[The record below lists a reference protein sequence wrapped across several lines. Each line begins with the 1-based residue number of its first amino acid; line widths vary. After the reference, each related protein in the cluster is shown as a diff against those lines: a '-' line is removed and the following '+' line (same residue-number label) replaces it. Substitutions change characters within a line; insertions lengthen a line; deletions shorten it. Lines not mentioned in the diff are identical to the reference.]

1 MGRHEPPPPGT
12 IMTIASTTKPLRLS
26 LNENPLG
33 PSPRALQA
41 INDALPDVGRYAG
54 DALAALKSTIA
65 AEADVAPDQIVLG
78 EVLNIF
84 GLYLAARSGPGGDFL
99 YSEPGYTALVDA
111 VAPAGGNVV
120 GIPLDD
126 RLGNDLPAFLRR
138 LNEQTRAVYL
148 VNPHNPTGLVEDTQH
163 FLDVV
168 SEVSQRTLVL
178 VDEAYLD
185 FLPDF
190 RERTAA
196 RLLSRGARVVVF
208 RTFAKLHGLAGLGF
222 GYALAPPDLAAAMTQ
237 IGIGAYFNLNRLGLV
252 AANASLQ
259 DRSFIE
265 TTRTRIARERETW
278 HALFRQR
285 AIRFTESHANF
296 VFFDAQ
302 CPQRIIASE
311 LAARGIDIGRAHPPL
326 ENWVR
331 ISIGTAEENETAR
344 HAVAELLHRP

>member
-1 MGRHEPPPPGT
+1 
-12 IMTIASTTKPLRLS
+12 MTIASTTKPLRLS
-26 LNENPLG
+26 LNENPIG

-41 INDALPDVGRYAG
+41 INDALPGVSRYAG
-54 DALAALKSTIA
+54 DAIAALKATIA
-65 AEADVAPDQIVLG
+65 AEDNVAPEQIVLG
-78 EVLNIF
+78 EVLNVF
-84 GLYLAARSGPGGDFL
+84 GLYLAAHGGPGSDFL

-120 GIPLDD
+120 GVPLDD
-126 RLGNDLPAFLRR
+126 RLGNDLPAFLQR
-138 LNEQTRAVYL
+138 LNAQTRAVYL
-148 VNPHNPTGLVEDTQH
+148 VNPHNPTGLVEDRQR

-168 SEVSQRTLVL
+168 SELSQRTLVL

-222 GYALAPPDLAAAMTQ
+222 GYALAPPDLAAAMAQ

-252 AANASLQ
+252 AASASLQ
-259 DRSFIE
+259 DHSFIE
-265 TTRTRIARERETW
+265 ATRTRIAVEREAW
-278 HALFRQR
+278 HALFRQHNR
-285 AIRFTESHANF
+285 RFTESRANF
-296 VFFDAQ
+296 VFFDAGR
-302 CPQRIIASE
+302 PQRMIASE
-311 LAARGIDIGRAHPPL
+311 LAAKGIDIGRGHPPL

-331 ISIGTAEENETAR
+331 ISIGTAAENEIAR
-344 HAVAELLHRP
+344 QAVAELLHRP